1 VILFVSSFSGR
12 RRHARAQHWAVLAA
26 VTAAAIAVGLS
37 TGSDAPLRLS
47 RTFAYLGLGGLLATL
62 AVSPLRR
69 LAKRPVATN
78 IYLRRDIG
86 IWAALASASHVAVA
100 LGRVDALPVLRYFT
114 RPGSRPLLHPRTDQ
128 LGWASFFGLIAL
140 VGAIALVGISNDRAV
155 RRLGRRWKRYQRAN
169 YLIVGAAAIHSMLFW
184 SVLHS
189 RGVMVSGASLAMTGL
204 IVLRI
209 VSAARAPEGATSP
222 RPQ

>member
-1 VILFVSSFSGR
+1 MVLFASSFTGR
-12 RRHARAQHWAVLAA
+12 RRRARVQHWAVLAM
-26 VTAAAIAVGLS
+26 VTGAGIAVGLS
-37 TGSDAPLRLS
+37 AGSNAALQLS

-78 IYLRRDIG
+78 VYLRRDIG
-86 IWAALASASHVAVA
+86 IWAALTSAAHVAVA
-100 LGRVDALPVLRYFT
+100 LGGVDALPVVRYFT
-114 RPGSRPLLHPRTDQ
+114 RPGSPPLLHPRTDQ
-128 LGWASFFGLIAL
+128 LGWASLFGLIAL
-140 VGAIALVGISNDRAV
+140 VGALALAGISNDRAL

-169 YLIVGAAAIHSMLFW
+169 YLIVGAAAIHTMLFW

-204 IVLRI
+204 IGLRI
-209 VSAARAPEGATSP
+209 VSAAQAR
-222 RPQ
+222 